1 MCGRGCPAPPSSPSP
16 PSSPRF
22 PSPVRSRGRGA
33 AVERSP
39 PSAPPSEPGAP
50 PVPLAPSTRNPR
62 KPNFLIIMTDDQD
75 QLLNST
81 HRAYMPLLNSLIAD
95 EGLQLRNFAIST
107 STCCPSR
114 TSLLTGLFT
123 HNHDITSNLGPYGGY
138 SKFQQLNLD
147 VRDTWL
153 PTQLQSAG
161 YSTYL
166 VGKFL
171 NEFDAGPGQ
180 RCPRGFDVLDALV
193 EPYIYTYWGPA
204 FSKNCGPL
212 EQFGFNDYSTDLIRD
227 KTLQYIREAA
237 TKDQPFFMQVAP
249 IAPHVRCN
257 GHNQED
263 SGKSCDNPLPATRHK
278 KRFQDIPLPS
288 SANLFQPLPEEF
300 RSRLIDN
307 DWQLAEGERKETKLS
322 GTYRMRQRSLLAVDE
337 MLGDI
342 VNELYA
348 QNMLDDT
355 YIIYTSDNG
364 YHLGNHDSNQ
374 GKVFPWEEDIRVPFF
389 IRGPGIPRG
398 VVSDYQT
405 TMVDVPATVLAL
417 AGAEVP
423 GSWDGYP
430 IPFHRIMPDTYTPRL
445 SAAPYDFSVPGASGP
460 YIRDAQPIE
469 MWIYKPGAACN
480 MLNYR
485 SVRVCTSYL
494 AFGSPSAYRAAFI
507 AASRDGTQRG
517 STIGLGNL
525 LFSAAERTIAGDSMG
540 TDLAAVAAAGGGQG
554 TTGTCYKYTSWCW
567 GGKELYDLALDPAEI
582 DSRIDDPRAARLVGR
597 LDAMMA
603 VIGHCRGDR
612 CREAYSA
619 IVGEKGVL
627 NLEELMDPKYD
638 NVFDRLPRLAFRSC
652 SPENRNDEYTWYQ

>member
-1 MCGRGCPAPPSSPSP
+1 
-16 PSSPRF
+16 
-22 PSPVRSRGRGA
+22 
-33 AVERSP
+33 
-39 PSAPPSEPGAP
+39 
-50 PVPLAPSTRNPR
+50 
-62 KPNFLIIMTDDQD
+62 
-75 QLLNST
+75 
-81 HRAYMPLLNSLIAD
+81 MPLLNSLIAD

-114 TSLLTGLFT
+114 TSMLTGLFT
-123 HNHDITSNLGPYGGY
+123 HNHNITANLEPYGGY
-138 SKFQQLNLD
+138 TKFQKLNLD

-161 YSTYL
+161 YSTHL
-166 VGKFL
+166 IGKFL
-171 NEFDAGPGQ
+171 NEFNAGPGQ

-193 EPYIYTYWGPA
+193 EPYVYMYYGPA
-204 FSKNCGPL
+204 FSKNCGPMVKH
-212 EQFGFNDYSTDLIRD
+212 GFDEYSTDLIRD
-227 KTLQYIREAA
+227 KAVEYIRQAA
-237 TKDQPFFMQVAP
+237 TVDKPFFMQLTP
-249 IAPHVRCN
+249 IAPHRSCW
-257 GHNQED
+257 GGGE
-263 SGKSCDNPLPATRHK
+263 SEGKMCGGPEPAARHRKSLPTVS
-278 KRFQDIPLPS
+278 LPN
-288 SANLFQPLPEEF
+288 SANMLRPLPEEF
-300 RSRLIDN
+300 KKRLADPPASSDGADKRSTTGEDDGADGADMWSYNRFYRARL
-307 DWQLAEGERKETKLS
+307 LS
-322 GTYRMRQRSLLAVDE
+322 VLSVDE
-337 MLGDI
+337 MIQDL

-364 YHLGNHDSNQ
+364 YHIGNHAAGQ
-374 GKVFPWEEDIRVPFF
+374 GKVMPWEEDVRVPFF

-405 TMVDVPATVLAL
+405 TMVDVPATIMQL

-430 IPFHRIMPDTYTPRL
+430 IPFHRIMPDIYTPRL
-445 SAAPYDFSVPGASGP
+445 SAAPYDFPVPGASAP

-469 MWIYKPGAACN
+469 MWIYKPGAVFN
-480 MLNYR
+480 FVNYR

-494 AFGSPSAYRAAFI
+494 AFGSPSDYRWAMAR
-507 AASRDGTQRG
+507 ASNGSAQAG

-525 LFSAAERTIAGDSMG
+525 LFSAASRREAGDTMG
-540 TDLAAVAAAGGGQG
+540 IDLDRLIDDGNDGWGQG

-597 LDAMMA
+597 LDALMA

-627 NLEELMDPKYD
+627 NLQQLMNPKYD
-638 NVFDRLPRLAFRSC
+638 AVLDNLPSFRFRGC
-652 SPENRNDEYTWYQ
+652 GAAYKADEITWYRD